1 LWTIESRGDGHWRV
15 AVAVFARVWYGGY
28 VILFGFATIAMYRRE
43 MAFAVSSYRVE
54 HSGFLT
60 NG

>member
-1 LWTIESRGDGHWRV
+1 V
-15 AVAVFARVWYGGY
+15 AIAVFVRVWYGGY
-28 VILFGFATIAMYRRE
+28 VILFGFATIAMYKRE